1 MNDPHIHVHA
11 VQQSPF
17 TKVERRNVMK
27 LAYHVATERHR
38 PKLRESWIQP
48 VCVLISSCWADE
60 PSLRPAFGQIMSTLD
75 MIMARQEDGCIKNAP
90 SNTMPMRTE
99 IKEST
104 NKVDGLHLAPGEL
117 WRKVETQKINIKFG
131 EVLGKGS

>member
-1 MNDPHIHVHA
+1 MNDTHIHVHA

-27 LAYHVATERHR
+27 LAYHVATDRHR

-60 PSLRPAFGQIMSTLD
+60 PSLRPPFGQIMSTLD
-75 MIMARQEDGCIKNAP
+75 MIMAREEDGYINSAP
-90 SNTMPMRTE
+90 SNTPPMRAE
-99 IKEST
+99 IKGST
-104 NKVDGLHLAPGEL
+104 NKVDELHLAPGEL
-117 WRKVETQKINIKFG
+117 WRKVETQKSDIKFG